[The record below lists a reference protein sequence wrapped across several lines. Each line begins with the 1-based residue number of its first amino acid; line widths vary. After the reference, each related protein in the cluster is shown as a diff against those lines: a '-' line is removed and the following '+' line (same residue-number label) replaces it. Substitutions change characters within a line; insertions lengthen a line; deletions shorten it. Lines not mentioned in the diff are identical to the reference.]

1 MEAEPLRPLEFR
13 LSLRSPKFKLTSL
26 WVNEFDIDVEVLL
39 ALAELL
45 LQLLEAS
52 TSPES
57 LLRLTGLL
65 PAKKIVKLTKNCEID
80 AIVLMPATIWQ
91 IFHMKRRMHQ
101 PETEIACIVG
111 TGRIAATAVQLLE
124 ASTSPEFLVRLTGL
138 LPKKSWNWCDYSDAC
153 NGLTNFSIWR
163 YACNDRKRTLEALL
177 VRAELLQYEVWRKI
191 HFAIKYPVLLITYE
205 DVIPRSSWRSVI
217 KAQTG
222 NRNQVFPKN
231 SPSIP

>member
-1 MEAEPLRPLEFR
+1 MDDEAPRPEVEAEPLRPLEFR

-80 AIVLMPATIWQ
+80 AIVLMPATI
-91 IFHMKRRMHQ
+91 
-101 PETEIACIVG
+101 
-111 TGRIAATAVQLLE
+111 
-124 ASTSPEFLVRLTGL
+124 
-138 LPKKSWNWCDYSDAC
+138 
-153 NGLTNFSIWR
+153 
-163 YACNDRKRTLEALL
+163 
-177 VRAELLQYEVWRKI
+177 
-191 HFAIKYPVLLITYE
+191 
-205 DVIPRSSWRSVI
+205 
-217 KAQTG
+217 
-222 NRNQVFPKN
+222 
-231 SPSIP
+231 